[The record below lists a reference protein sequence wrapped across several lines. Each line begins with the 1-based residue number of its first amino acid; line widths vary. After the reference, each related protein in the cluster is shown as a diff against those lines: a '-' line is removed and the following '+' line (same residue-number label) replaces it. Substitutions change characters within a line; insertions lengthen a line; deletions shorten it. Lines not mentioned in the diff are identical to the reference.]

1 MTSEEIKKNIS
12 MPEVVRR
19 YGIKINRNGFCICP
33 FHKEKTPSMKIY
45 ENSFYCFGGCG
56 ASGDIFTF
64 VQKMDNCDFK
74 TAFLTLGGT
83 YERLSTNEQKHALR
97 DAENAKRLREKEEK
111 RLSELKAKLPDIID
125 RMDAYRQVI
134 RNTEP
139 YSDLWCFCMEEYHK
153 ELYQYEMIR
162 EEVSK

>member
-1 MTSEEIKKNIS
+1 MTAQEIKQQNS
-12 MPEVVRR
+12 MPDIVRK
-19 YGIKINRNGFCICP
+19 YGFKPNRSGFISCP
-33 FHKEKTPSMKIY
+33 FHKEKTASMKIY
-45 ENSFYCFGGCG
+45 QDSFYCFGCG
-56 ASGDIFTF
+56 KAGDVFTF

-97 DAENAKRLREKEEK
+97 DAENAKRLREKEEQ
-111 RLSELKAKLPDIID
+111 RLSELKAKLPGIID